1 MYHNLSILQL
11 LNIYAI
17 SSFLFDCF
25 FAISYSAAI
34 SIALWCFCTNI
45 SLGYIYL
52 GMELMGLG
60 NISVQFIVVVP
71 QLYSKW
77 FLQLHIFSNTSAFL
91 ILGSEMKVKW
101 ELKGLVGISLRL
113 SISYIYLLATSN
125 SFSVTGQCSGFKDL
139 QCRSRKPI

>member
-1 MYHNLSILQL
+1 MP
-11 LNIYAI
+11 
-17 SSFLFDCF
+17 FLVFCLIVWF

-125 SFSVTGQCSGFKDL
+125 SFL
-139 QCRSRKPI
+139 